1 MAQAKMQHPVFWV
14 IFAGMAALLL
24 SQGRERRGERSP
36 GGRRMRGPTAG
47 GCGMRI
53 PPQSGDEHPS
63 GAGTELRK
71 GPQPAGKLRGM
82 RMRERRRNSRCTGL
96 AAGGTLLPWRPDYFC
111 GCGRTLP
118 SQHNPGRISD
128 PTGWGA
134 GGAGVPLCSPPRLC
148 FSSKV
153 VRKTRAASW
162 EVLSQP
168 VPDQHGCL
176 PPAGGCCSE
185 GRRGLCKGKKK
196 KSKKRWGKE
205 GGRGGR
211 SQPHLAGSA
220 EPVSSR

>member
-1 MAQAKMQHPVFWV
+1 
-14 IFAGMAALLL
+14 
-24 SQGRERRGERSP
+24 
-36 GGRRMRGPTAG
+36 
-47 GCGMRI
+47 MRI

-134 GGAGVPLCSPPRLC
+134 GGAGVPLCSPHAFAFPAR
-148 FSSKV
+148 SSEKLGLRV
-153 VRKTRAASW
+153 GKCSASLSRISTAASP
-162 EVLSQP
+162 QP
-168 VPDQHGCL
+168 GDAAPRGD
-176 PPAGGCCSE
+176 GGCA
-185 GRRGLCKGKKK
+185 RGKKK